1 MTATSPPATATHPRT
16 HSVEF
21 WRARLGAMA
30 SRGETDGPRVD
41 EARAALSWWRRHA
54 FLIKELD
61 LTPERAASLTDL
73 ITDHAATE
81 REAVAR

>member
-41 EARAALSWWRRHA
+41 EARAALSWLRRRA
-54 FLIKELD
+54 SLMKTLD
-61 LTPERAASLTDL
+61 ISEERAESLMDVIAEDPDT
-73 ITDHAATE
+73 
-81 REAVAR
+81 EAVAR